1 MPDPGIMNWIKS
13 LSSIPQEAKSAGA
26 GLSAAQQNV
35 DQYTGASPSAVPVNT
50 DRSRIYSQDLNNAQ
64 GPYGSRPG
72 ELRLDSQ
79 GNPISGFSGVK
90 HAPQKHS
97 YSGQ

>member
-1 MPDPGIMNWIKS
+1 MPDPGIMYWIKS
-13 LSSIPQEAKSAGA
+13 LASLPQEAKSAGA
-26 GLSAAQQNV
+26 GLKASQQNV
-35 DQYTGASPSAVPVNT
+35 DQYTGASPSAVSTTP
-50 DRSRIYSQDLNNAQ
+50 DRSRIYSQDLNNTQ

-79 GNPISGFSGVK
+79 GNPISGLSGVSR
-90 HAPQKHS
+90 APQKHS